1 MKTKTLLTLSALA
14 LLASPVQAGEY
25 TDGRVYAGVS
35 GGVQFL
41 DDDRR
46 TNDDGIIYGLN
57 LGRFFTDNLSFDIE
71 MTRFL
76 NDPQFDQS
84 VILENNLRGAT
95 TRYTTRDTSIM
106 GRYHFG
112 ADDGFR
118 PFVAF
123 GVGATK
129 HDNVLDRATDL
140 SATIGVGFQS
150 DWSARGHWFA
160 RVEADYRYVG
170 DDTTFSSQ
178 SSYGDV
184 LLKASLN
191 YKFGADPRPA
201 VVVAEPAAVAAVD
214 GDADGDGVPDSRDRC
229 PNTPAG
235 VAVDQYGC
243 SLDSDGDGVPNSRD
257 KCPGTR
263 AGAVVDLDGCE
274 IEAVIDLQGVNFEFD
289 SAKLKASATA
299 KLDQASEL
307 LASHGSVV
315 VEVAGHT
322 DSVGPDSYNQGLS
335 ERRANSVRDYLVS
348 KGISSDRMSARG
360 YGESRPVATNDTDE
374 GRAQNRRVELI
385 VLDR

>member
-1 MKTKTLLTLSALA
+1 MKTKALLTLSALA
-14 LLASPVQAGEY
+14 MLAGSVQAGEY
-25 TDGRVYAGVS
+25 TDGRIYGGVS
-35 GGVQFL
+35 GGIYFL

-46 TNDDGIIYGLN
+46 TNDDGLIYGFN
-57 LGRFFTDNLSFDIE
+57 LGRFFTENLSFDVE
-71 MTRFL
+71 YTEFL

-95 TRYTTRDTSIM
+95 TRYTMHDISLM

-112 ADDGFR
+112 EDDGFR
-118 PFVAF
+118 PYVAF
-123 GVGATK
+123 GIGATK
-129 HDNVLDRATDL
+129 HDHVLDRATDM
-140 SATIGVGFQS
+140 SATLGLGFQS
-150 DWSARGHWFA
+150 DWGARGHWFA

-170 DDTTFSSQ
+170 DDSSLLAED
-178 SSYGDV
+178 SYGDV

-191 YKFGADPRPA
+191 YKFGADPRPPVVIAEA
-201 VVVAEPAAVAAVD
+201 VAVD

-257 KCPGTR
+257 KCPDTR

-274 IEAVIDLQGVNFEFD
+274 IEAVIDLRNVNFEFD
-289 SAKLKASATA
+289 SATLKTSATE
-299 KLDQASEL
+299 KLDTVSEL

-322 DSVGPDSYNQGLS
+322 DSVGPEDYNQGLS
-335 ERRANSVRDYLVS
+335 ERRANSVRDYLIA
-348 KGISSDRMSARG
+348 KGISSDRMSAKG
-360 YGESRPVATNDTDE
+360 YGEARPVGTNDTKD
-374 GRAQNRRVELI
+374 GRAANRRVELI